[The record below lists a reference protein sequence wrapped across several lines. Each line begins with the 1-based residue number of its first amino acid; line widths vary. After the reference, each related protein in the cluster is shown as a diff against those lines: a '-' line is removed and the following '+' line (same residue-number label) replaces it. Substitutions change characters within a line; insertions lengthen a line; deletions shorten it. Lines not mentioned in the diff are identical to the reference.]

1 MNSFY
6 IIEEGEDPH
15 LDMSDEDMMVALD
28 EIRMQDESSFY
39 FTLES
44 FADIMESPNRYSA
57 LRYLMIN
64 REDVFN
70 LLEGYF
76 GE

>member
-15 LDMSDEDMMVALD
+15 LDMSDKDMMIALED
-28 EIRMQDESSFY
+28 IRMQDESNFY

-70 LLEGYF
+70 LLEDYF